1 MILRR
6 YIISQVLITT
16 CLLLGFL
23 VLILL
28 GGRLIRYFGMAAE
41 GGLQL
46 KLLFGLIGY
55 NLPYFLELILPLAF
69 FIALM
74 LVFGR
79 LYADSEMAV
88 LMAGGVSRSYLGW
101 LLLPLLVVL
110 FVFEAYLSLIAKPW
124 GVRASDRLW
133 QEQSLSQVFDL
144 IRPEQFVGSGEYSVY
159 VGEIGA
165 KRAYLSDVIII
176 KSAPNLAI
184 DTPSHRFAT
193 GDDTDH
199 ANATNSPPSFNNADM
214 LIFAQRA
221 TQATDDDGVLY
232 LDLYNGKRYELN
244 SMSLAYND
252 IGFAHYRVRFDG
264 GRVRELSDKIQGRPL
279 GKLFADNDMASRAEL
294 SYRFSLP
301 FLMVLAL
308 FVALPLAKTDPRQG
322 RWGRLMVA
330 IFVFLLITLGLVF
343 LKQIMTK
350 YHLGIWAYPSYLLV
364 VFLGAVIAN
373 RDDFLP
379 ITSKTTTAYQDST
392 GGDSEA

>member
-1 MILRR
+1 M
-6 YIISQVLITT
+6 
-16 CLLLGFL
+16 C
-23 VLILL
+23 
-28 GGRLIRYFGMAAE
+28 IRD
-41 GGLQL
+41 
-46 KLLFGLIGY
+46 
-55 NLPYFLELILPLAF
+55 
-69 FIALM
+69 
-74 LVFGR
+74 R
-79 LYADSEMAV
+79 
-88 LMAGGVSRSYLGW
+88 
-101 LLLPLLVVL
+101 
-110 FVFEAYLSLIAKPW
+110 PW

-176 KSAPNLAI
+176 KSAPSLPI

-199 ANATNSPPSFNNADM
+199 ATHSTHSPTPNVNTDVNKNVNNSDM

-221 TQATDDDGVLY
+221 TQTTDDDGVLY
-232 LDLYNGKRYELN
+232 LDLYDGKRYELN

-264 GRVRELSDKIQGRPL
+264 GRMRELSDKIQGRPL
-279 GKLFADNDMASRAEL
+279 DKLFADNDVASRAEL
-294 SYRFSLP
+294 SYRFALP

-350 YHLGIWAYPSYLLV
+350 HHLGIWAYPSYLLV
-364 VFLGAVIAN
+364 MFLGAAIAN

-379 ITSKTTTAYQDST
+379 ITRKTIISVQDST
-392 GGDSEA
+392 GGDNET

>member
-1 MILRR
+1 M
-6 YIISQVLITT
+6 ISQVLITT

-110 FVFEAYLSLIAKPW
+110 FIFEAYLSLIAKPW

-176 KSAPNLAI
+176 KSAPSLPI
-184 DTPSHRFAT
+184 DMPSHLSAT
-193 GDDTDH
+193 DT
-199 ANATNSPPSFNNADM
+199 ANATHSPTPNVNTDVNKNVNHSDM

-232 LDLYNGKRYELN
+232 LDLYDGKRYELN

-279 GKLFADNDMASRAEL
+279 DKLFADNDMASRAEL

-364 VFLGAVIAN
+364 MFLGAVIAN

-379 ITSKTTTAYQDST
+379 STRKTTSNQDGI
-392 GGDSEA
+392 GGDNET